1 MIERIVAYIM
11 AVINLITGFF
21 GIDKPVEKTKVEN
34 FRVTSYV
41 IADRIQNEASIC
53 TEDFDIITDVIIFGC
68 ATFDSKGKITV
79 QEDILVKALSNLRK
93 VIGER
98 DIKITLNLLGPGYT
112 GSSTDWYEQM
122 EGLGKEHNKAFM
134 SPGFEKRIVDV
145 IDKYGFDGIHF
156 DYEYPINNFAW
167 FNFNNFLVSLRA
179 WLGEKRTLGV
189 AISDWNLNLSTAAVA
204 AVDTIEFMLYDMYD
218 EEGKH
223 STAETAKMLSKKIWD
238 ANIPLEKVN
247 FGLPFYARPSD
258 RDSFW
263 YDYVSYYSELDENG
277 WYRDEN
283 IGKDFWFNTPDVI
296 EDKTDYAINEG
307 FGGVMIWHY
316 SCDLPSTNEKSLLRA
331 IGTAVDNN
339 Y

>member
-1 MIERIVAYIM
+1 MIERIVAYFM

-34 FRVTSYV
+34 FRVSSYV
-41 IADRIQNEASIC
+41 IADRIQDEASVHS
-53 TEDFDIITDVIIFGC
+53 EDFDIITDVILFGC

-79 QEDILVKALSNLRK
+79 QEDILEKALSNLRK

-98 DIKITLNLLGPGYT
+98 DIRISLNLLGPGYKGT
-112 GSSTDWYEQM
+112 STDWNEQM
-122 EGLGKEHNKAFM
+122 KGQSREHNKAFIN
-134 SPGFEKRIVDV
+134 PGFKKRIVDV
-145 IDKYGFDGIHF
+145 IDKYGFDGVHF
-156 DYEYPINNFAW
+156 DYEYPITDFAW
-167 FNFNNFLVSLRA
+167 FNFNNFLVSLRV

-204 AVDTIEFMLYDMYD
+204 AVDFIEFMLYDMYD

-223 STAETAKMLSKKIWD
+223 STAETAKMLSKKIED

-247 FGLPFYARPSD
+247 FGLPFYARPT
-258 RDSFW
+258 DSGAYW
-263 YDYVSYYSELDENG
+263 YGYNDYYTQIDENG

-316 SCDLPSTNEKSLLRA
+316 SCDLPSSNEKSLLRA